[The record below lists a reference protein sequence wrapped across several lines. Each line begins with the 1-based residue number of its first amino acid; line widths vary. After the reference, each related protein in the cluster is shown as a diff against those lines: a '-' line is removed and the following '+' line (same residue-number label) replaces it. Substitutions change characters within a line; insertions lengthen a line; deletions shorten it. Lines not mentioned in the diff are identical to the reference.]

1 MSTIQNFFR
10 LLLVPAFVVLVSVGA
25 GTPIASAQD
34 NAEPAKT
41 EAMDKTKQEMM
52 QKWQEYATPGEGHKA
67 LEPLVGNWD
76 YVVTWWETPDSDPQK
91 SSGTSEHKWIL
102 GGRFLE
108 ETVRGTM
115 MGQEFQGMGLIGYD
129 NAKDTYNDIWMDNM
143 GTGIMSGTGTYDSTG
158 KKFVFTGTLSCPTED
173 QKEKP
178 YRSVIT
184 MVSPNQYT
192 YEMYTTG
199 PDNKEFRT
207 MEIVFTKKQ

>member
-1 MSTIQNFFR
+1 MNTIQNFFR

-25 GTPIASAQD
+25 GTLIASAQD

-41 EAMDKTKQEMM
+41 EAMDKMKQEMM
-52 QKWQEYATPGEGHKA
+52 QKWQEYSTPGEGHKA

-76 YVVTWWETPDSDPQK
+76 YVVTWWETPASDPQK

-102 GGRFLE
+102 GGRFVE

-115 MGQEFQGMGLIGYD
+115 MGQVFEGLGLIGYD
-129 NAKDTYNDIWMDNM
+129 NAKDTYNEIWMDNM

-158 KKFVFTGTLSCPTED
+158 KKIVFTGTLSCPMED

-184 MVSPNQYT
+184 MASPNQYT

-207 MEIVFTKKQ
+207 MEIVLTKKQ